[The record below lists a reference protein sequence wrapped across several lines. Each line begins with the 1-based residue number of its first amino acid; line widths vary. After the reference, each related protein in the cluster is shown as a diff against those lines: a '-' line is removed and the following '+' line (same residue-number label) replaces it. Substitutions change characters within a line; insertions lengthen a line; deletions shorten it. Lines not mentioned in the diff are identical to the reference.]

1 MPNALQVAIDDL
13 DRMPRMPAWVTST
26 RPETA
31 EDVAFLSGAALNH
44 LHLVLNRVD
53 LPHALLRD
61 RLALRAAEAFVA
73 FSGRPEREAALRDA
87 VPLLRPGDLPGPAGE
102 TYLSWR
108 RAAER
113 PVSIKALGRALPT
126 FEPGQIATWLDAGQ
140 GAPVGRAARVLEAV
154 LTEAPRADVPA
165 LVLADAALAQALGWE
180 HLVPLLAPG
189 LKRADLRK
197 QGETQAAGQGGWR
210 RGRDVP
216 DPRRRGAFGLAF
228 AGSRRAAALRPAGRP
243 WCGARADRARH
254 FPALRGVAMAKDRS
268 EPDLDREL
276 ADLPP
281 ELRWREWMRRIEAVL
296 FASASPVPREDL
308 VRVVGQ
314 GVSVDLLVEDLAADL
329 EGRAF
334 EVAQVAGGWIF
345 RTRPAYAPA
354 IRAAA
359 DVGDQLL
366 ELSEFDV
373 AVLAAIAYHQPITR
387 DGLKDIFGKE
397 ISRDLIGRL
406 HARDLIGTGPRS
418 PRRGAPYSFVT
429 TEQFLIAFGLESLRD
444 LPDREQLDDAGLV
457 VDV

>member
-87 VPLLRPGDLPGPAGE
+87 VHLLRPGDLPGPAGE

-197 QGETQAAGQGGWR
+197 QGEDLRVASHRALISSAIEAVRQAA
-210 RGRDVP
+210 D
-216 DPRRRGAFGLAF
+216 LA
-228 AGSRRAAALRPAGRP
+228 RRAAQLKAVAPKLRAKGAGD
-243 WCGARADRARH
+243 A
-254 FPALRGVAMAKDRS
+254 VAMF
-268 EPDLDREL
+268 L
-276 ADLPP
+276 
-281 ELRWREWMRRIEAVL
+281 
-296 FASASPVPREDL
+296 
-308 VRVVGQ
+308 
-314 GVSVDLLVEDLAADL
+314 
-329 EGRAF
+329 
-334 EVAQVAGGWIF
+334 
-345 RTRPAYAPA
+345 
-354 IRAAA
+354 
-359 DVGDQLL
+359 
-366 ELSEFDV
+366 
-373 AVLAAIAYHQPITR
+373 TR
-387 DGLKDIFGKE
+387 D
-397 ISRDLIGRL
+397 
-406 HARDLIGTGPRS
+406 AV
-418 PRRGAPYSFVT
+418 APSA
-429 TEQFLIAFGLESLRD
+429 LP
-444 LPDREQLDDAGLV
+444 LPDRAARRLCDRLV
-457 VDV
+457 DLGAVRELTGRDTFRLYGV